1 MYEDVPI
8 REKLQKLI
16 EQIKGMEKKKQIIAA
31 VFFFLVSSFLGG
43 WVAQASYNLQIESSL
58 DEKFDINLLMCPI
71 YAIIRPYGIV
81 WTLIFAIGLVALFL
95 VIYLFAGKNQDLDK
109 VKYFDFRQIPIS
121 KSNLYGSSD
130 WLQRDEAE
138 KIYEIGQVKNVD
150 GIILGQYTTKGDEV
164 IAMSNDSP
172 GNRNIVIFGSPGSGK
187 SFGFARSA
195 IFQSAKNN
203 ASLVVTDPKGELYG
217 DMCIF
222 LEKQGYDVKIFNLV
236 DLNRSDAWNCATEI
250 INPYTGNID
259 ELRIAEFVDA
269 IMKNTSDEKSDPF
282 WDGGEANLLKA
293 IIFYVAYNNERLT
306 IDRYRICVGELAREL
321 NIDEGDKEEF
331 LNILDDPQTIM
342 NDKKF
347 AVHEL
352 ARLKAEQDVV
362 NGNREARYADISD
375 AEYPEKWADDYLA
388 EIADWID
395 KRAPLRIDEI
405 YRLLLNNDMA
415 AWETCFRDIPLDHPA
430 SMAWS
435 IFKQN
440 TENVRPQFITGLG
453 QRLQLFQMKDLRRI
467 LRNTDI
473 DLASI
478 GEDMQK
484 KKTALFCVLS
494 DKSAAMKPITSLL
507 FNFLF
512 KDISDAA
519 DHYGPETRNT
529 VNMILDEFVNIGRI
543 PNFEVI
549 ISTVRSR
556 KIGIFMILQTYS
568 QLQETYGPTNAET
581 IIGCC
586 DTMLC
591 LGVNDKTTAEFISYK
606 SGVATVVARS
616 TRDSRMD
623 SIGRRGYAQGYSISD
638 GEGKRNV
645 INPDE
650 VMSMDYNDVL
660 IFRQHAHVLMAHKFG
675 YIDHPM
681 FIENAITLKNG
692 KKVLEQY
699 PYSERQDTR
708 ERYIDTED
716 RDAFSSG
723 TNKVRTT
730 GDLNDVDKRNR
741 EIANDM
747 ATERFRASQQ
757 RSNIPSAEDIMK
769 ASAPAQAETAKPAK
783 PNSSKKGKNKFGI

>member
-1 MYEDVPI
+1 MYEDVPLK
-8 REKLQKLI
+8 EKLDQLV
-16 EQIKGMEKKKQIIAA
+16 EQIKGMERKKRVIAIVIFCLISA
-31 VFFFLVSSFLGG
+31 FLGG
-43 WVAQASYNLQIESSL
+43 WVAQILYNLQQESAL
-58 DEKFDINLLMCPI
+58 EEKFSVNLLMCPI

-81 WTLIFAIGLVALFL
+81 WTVIFAVALLALFVL
-95 VIYLFAGKNQDLDK
+95 FYLFAGKNQDLNK
-109 VKYFDFRQIPIS
+109 VKYFDFRKIPIS

-130 WLQRDEAE
+130 WLQREEAE
-138 KIYEIGQVKNVD
+138 QIYEIGQVDNVD
-150 GIILGQYTTKGDEV
+150 GIILGQYTTKGEDV

-217 DMCIF
+217 DMCVF

-236 DLNRSDAWNCATEI
+236 DLNRSDAWNCASEI

-269 IMKNTSDEKSDPF
+269 IMKNSSDEKSDQF

-306 IDRYRICVGELAREL
+306 LDRYRICIGELAREL
-321 NIDEGDKEEF
+321 DLDDGDKEEM

-342 NDKKF
+342 NDKKY

-352 ARLKAEQDVV
+352 ARLKAEHDVAT
-362 NGNREARYADISD
+362 GNRSAKYEGISD
-375 AEYPEKWADDYLA
+375 EEYPEKWADDYLSD
-388 EIADWID
+388 IADWID

-478 GEDMQK
+478 GEDMHK
-484 KKTALFCVLS
+484 RKTALFCVLS

-568 QLQETYGPTNAET
+568 QLQETYGLTNAET

-616 TRDSRMD
+616 TRDSRLD
-623 SIGRRGYAQGYSISD
+623 SIGRRGYTQGYSVSD

-681 FIENAITLKNG
+681 FIQNAITLKSG
-692 KKVLEQY
+692 KKVLEQC

-708 ERYIDTED
+708 EKYIATED

-723 TNKVRTT
+723 TNRVRTT

-747 ATERFRASQQ
+747 ATERFRTSQQ
-757 RSNIPSAEDIMK
+757 RSSIPSATDIMK
-769 ASAPAQAETAKPAK
+769 ASSPAKEETARP
-783 PNSSKKGKNKFGI
+783 SGGKKGKNKFGI

>member
-1 MYEDVPI
+1 MYEDVPLK
-8 REKLQKLI
+8 EKLQDLKEKIQSLGTKKIIVLSAILLLI
-16 EQIKGMEKKKQIIAA
+16 A
-31 VFFFLVSSFLGG
+31 SFIGG
-43 WVAQASYNLQIESSL
+43 WLAQTTYNLTLETSL
-58 DEKFDINLLMCPI
+58 EEKFSVNLMMCPI
-71 YAIIRPYGIV
+71 YAIIRPYGIAY
-81 WTLIFAIGLVALFL
+81 TLISAIGITIAFL
-95 VIYLFAGKNQDLDK
+95 IIYLMTGKNEDLNK
-109 VKYFDFRQIPIS
+109 VKYVDENGVPIS

-130 WLQRDEAE
+130 WLHREEAE
-138 KIYEIGQVKNVD
+138 KIYEIGPVDKVD
-150 GIILGQYTTKGDEV
+150 GIILGQYTDKGKEV

-172 GNRNIVIFGSPGSGK
+172 GNRNIAIYGSPGSGK
-187 SFGFARSA
+187 SFGFVRSA

-203 ASLVVTDPKGELYG
+203 ASMIITDPKGELYG

-222 LEKQGYDVKIFNLV
+222 LQKQGYDVKLFNLV
-236 DLNRSDAWNCATEI
+236 DLNKSDAWNCATEV
-250 INPYTGNID
+250 INPYTGNVD

-269 IMKNTSDEKSDPF
+269 IMTNSSDGRSDQF

-293 IIFYVAYNNERLT
+293 IIFYVAYNNEKLT
-306 IDRYRICVGELAREL
+306 LDRYKICVGELCREL
-321 NIDEGDKEEF
+321 GVCEDDKLAF
-331 LNILDDPQTIM
+331 MDILDDPQAIM
-342 NDKKF
+342 NDKKY
-347 AVHEL
+347 AVYKL
-352 ARLKAEQDVV
+352 AKMKAEQDFH
-362 NGNREARYADISD
+362 NGNIEAGYENIPDSEYA
-375 AEYPEKWADDYLA
+375 EKWAVNYLA
-388 EIADWID
+388 DIDDWID

-478 GEDMQK
+478 GESMQK

-507 FNFLF
+507 FNFMF

-519 DHYGPETRNT
+519 DHYGAETRNT

-543 PNFEVI
+543 PNFEVV

-568 QLQETYGPTNAET
+568 QLQETYGEANAET

-586 DTMLC
+586 DTLLC
-591 LGVNDKTTAEFISYK
+591 LGVNDETTANFISNK

-616 TRDSRMD
+616 TRDSRLD
-623 SIGRRGYAQGYSISD
+623 SIGRRGYTQGYSISD

-650 VMSMDYNDVL
+650 VMTMDYNDIL
-660 IFRQHAHVLMAHKFG
+660 IFRQHAHVLKAHKFA
-675 YIDHPM
+675 YLDHPM
-681 FIENAITLKNG
+681 FIRSAITLKNG
-692 KKVLEQY
+692 KKVLEQS
-699 PYSERQDTR
+699 PYSERLDTR
-708 ERYIDTED
+708 VRYADTED

-730 GDLNDVDKRNR
+730 GDMNDVERKNR

-747 ATERFRASQQ
+747 ATERFRETQKKK
-757 RSNIPSAEDIMK
+757 IPSAAEL
-769 ASAPAQAETAKPAK
+769 AGSRSAQPEIG
-783 PNSSKKGKNKFGI
+783 SGKGKTGSGKKNKFTI

>member
-1 MYEDVPI
+1 MYEDVPLK
-8 REKLQKLI
+8 EKLQDLKEKIQSLGTKKIIVLSAILLLI
-16 EQIKGMEKKKQIIAA
+16 
-31 VFFFLVSSFLGG
+31 SSFIGG
-43 WVAQASYNLQIESSL
+43 WLAQTTYNLTLETSL
-58 DEKFDINLLMCPI
+58 EEKFSVNLMMCPI
-71 YAIIRPYGIV
+71 YAIIRPYGIAY
-81 WTLIFAIGLVALFL
+81 TLISAIGITIAFL
-95 VIYLFAGKNQDLDK
+95 IIYLMTGKNEDLNK
-109 VKYFDFRQIPIS
+109 VKYVDENGVPIS

-130 WLQRDEAE
+130 WLHREEAE
-138 KIYEIGQVKNVD
+138 KIYEIGPVDKVD
-150 GIILGQYTTKGDEV
+150 GIILGQYTDKGKEV

-172 GNRNIVIFGSPGSGK
+172 GNRNIAIYGSPGSGK
-187 SFGFARSA
+187 SFGFVRSA

-203 ASLVVTDPKGELYG
+203 ASMIITDPKGELYG

-222 LEKQGYDVKIFNLV
+222 LQKQGYDVKLFNLV
-236 DLNRSDAWNCATEI
+236 DLNKSDAWNCATEV
-250 INPYTGNID
+250 INPYTGNVD

-269 IMKNTSDEKSDPF
+269 IMTNSSDGRSDQF

-293 IIFYVAYNNERLT
+293 IIFYVAYNNEKLT
-306 IDRYRICVGELAREL
+306 LDRYKICVGELCREL
-321 NIDEGDKEEF
+321 GVCEDDKLAF
-331 LNILDDPQTIM
+331 MDILDDPQAIM
-342 NDKKF
+342 NDKKY
-347 AVHEL
+347 AVYKL
-352 ARLKAEQDVV
+352 AKMKAEQDFH
-362 NGNREARYADISD
+362 NGNIEAGYENIPDSEYA
-375 AEYPEKWADDYLA
+375 EKWAVNYLA
-388 EIADWID
+388 DIDDWID

-478 GEDMQK
+478 GESMQK

-507 FNFLF
+507 FNFMF

-519 DHYGPETRNT
+519 DHYGAETRNT

-543 PNFEVI
+543 PNFEVV

-568 QLQETYGPTNAET
+568 QLQETYGETNAET

-586 DTMLC
+586 DTLLC
-591 LGVNDKTTAEFISYK
+591 LGVNDETTANFISNK

-616 TRDSRMD
+616 TRDSRLD
-623 SIGRRGYAQGYSISD
+623 SIGRRGYTQGYSISD

-650 VMSMDYNDVL
+650 VMTMDYNDIL
-660 IFRQHAHVLMAHKFG
+660 IFRQHAHVLKAHKFA
-675 YIDHPM
+675 YLDHPM
-681 FIENAITLKNG
+681 FIRSAITLKNG
-692 KKVLEQY
+692 KKVLEQS
-699 PYSERQDTR
+699 PYSERLDTR
-708 ERYIDTED
+708 VRYADTED

-730 GDLNDVDKRNR
+730 GDMNDVERKNR

-747 ATERFRASQQ
+747 ATERFRETQKKK
-757 RSNIPSAEDIMK
+757 IPSAAEL
-769 ASAPAQAETAKPAK
+769 AGSRSAQPEIG
-783 PNSSKKGKNKFGI
+783 SGKGKTGSGKKNKFTI